1 MTAAPMTQPASSGL
15 AASAGPVPLLEVT
28 GVVKGFGGAPVV
40 NAASCTVAKGSITGL
55 IGPNGAGKSTL
66 VAVIGGALRADAGR
80 IRFRGRDI
88 TRQPVYR
95 RARAGLTRTFQLS
108 SEFARLTVLENLMTA
123 APGNPGERFRVLLL
137 GKRSWREEEARVL
150 DRAVRLLDRFG
161 MTAKGNDYAGTL
173 SGGQKRI
180 LEIMR
185 ALMAEPQ
192 LLVLDEPLAG
202 INPSLARTIES
213 YLGDLNRHDGLSML
227 VVEHELG
234 ALERLSDTV
243 IVMANGKVI
252 AEGELSDVLAR
263 TEVVN
268 AYIVG

>member
-1 MTAAPMTQPASSGL
+1 MTAPAPQPPQPDL
-15 AASAGPVPLLEVT
+15 AAAPALLEVT
-28 GVVKGFGGAPVV
+28 GVVKSFGAAPVV
-40 NAASCTVAKGSITGL
+40 NAASCTVARGSITGL

-80 IRFRGRDI
+80 VCFLGQDI
-88 TRQPVYR
+88 TRQPVYQ

-108 SEFARLTVLENLMTA
+108 SEFARLTVLENLMA
-123 APGNPGERFRVLLL
+123 AAQGHPGERFRVLLL
-137 GKRSWREEEARVL
+137 GQRSWRAAEDRVL
-150 DRAVRLLDRFG
+150 DRARWLLDRFG
-161 MTAKGNDYAGTL
+161 MTAKGNEYAGSL

-180 LEIMR
+180 VEIMR

-213 YLGDLNRHDGLSML
+213 YLLDLNREDGLTML

-243 IVMANGKVI
+243 IVMANGRVI

-268 AYIVG
+268 AYVVG

>member
-1 MTAAPMTQPASSGL
+1 MTAPAPPAPPGPTGL
-15 AASAGPVPLLEVT
+15 PALLEVT
-28 GVVKGFGGAPVV
+28 GMVKSFGGAPVV
-40 NAASCTVAKGSITGL
+40 NAASCTVANGSITGL

-66 VAVIGGALRADAGR
+66 VALIGGAQRADAGR
-80 IRFRGRDI
+80 VCFLGQDI
-88 TRQPVYR
+88 THQPVYR

-123 APGNPGERFRVLLL
+123 AQGHAGERFRVLLL
-137 GKRSWREEEARVL
+137 GKRSWRQEEARVL
-150 DRAVRLLDRFG
+150 DRARGLLERFG
-161 MTAKGNDYAGTL
+161 MTAKGNDYAGSL

-180 LEIMR
+180 VEIMR
-185 ALMAEPQ
+185 ALMADPQ

-213 YLGDLNRHDGLSML
+213 YLMDLNREDGLSML
-227 VVEHELG
+227 IVEHELA

-243 IVMANGKVI
+243 VVMANGRVI

-263 TEVVN
+263 SEVVN

>member
-1 MTAAPMTQPASSGL
+1 
-15 AASAGPVPLLEVT
+15 
-28 GVVKGFGGAPVV
+28 
-40 NAASCTVAKGSITGL
+40 
-55 IGPNGAGKSTL
+55 
-66 VAVIGGALRADAGR
+66 
-80 IRFRGRDI
+80 
-88 TRQPVYR
+88 
-95 RARAGLTRTFQLS
+95 
-108 SEFARLTVLENLMTA
+108 MTA

-137 GKRSWREEEARVL
+137 GKRSWREEETRVL
-150 DRAVRLLDRFG
+150 DRALGLLDRFG

-180 LEIMR
+180 VEIMR

-202 INPSLARTIES
+202 INPALARTIES
-213 YLGDLNRHDGLSML
+213 YLADLNRQDGLSML
-227 VVEHELG
+227 MVEHELG

-252 AEGELSDVLAR
+252 AEGELSAVLAR
-263 TEVVN
+263 SEVVN